1 MSIWPRGLIHVATW
15 PRGLMHVAIWPRVN
29 RGRDHVA
36 ACLQSTWPN
45 QPRGLGNVATW
56 PLEKV
61 HVATWPRG
69 RFSFFFF
76 LQKKNFKENSSI

>member
-36 ACLQSTWPN
+36 ACLQSTWPKSTTWIRE
-45 QPRGLGNVATW
+45 RGHMATGKGACGHMATW
-56 PLEKV
+56 KI
-61 HVATWPRG
+61 
-69 RFSFFFF
+69 FFF
-76 LQKKNFKENSSI
+76 LFSPKKKL